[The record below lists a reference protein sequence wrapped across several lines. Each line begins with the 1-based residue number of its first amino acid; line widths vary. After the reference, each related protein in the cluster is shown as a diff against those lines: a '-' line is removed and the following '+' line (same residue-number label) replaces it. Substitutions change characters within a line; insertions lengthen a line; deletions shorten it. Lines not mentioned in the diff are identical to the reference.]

1 MTSAS
6 GRTRLRAD
14 AVQKRADILAAART
28 VFVERGAD
36 VPMDDIAKRA
46 RVGSATL
53 YRHFPD
59 RSVLIREVVREVLGQ
74 MTGAAQAAQA
84 EEGSAF
90 AALVRYMHQ
99 ALEIGVA
106 AVMPVLAGA
115 VEMDP
120 DLEDVR
126 DRGVVALESMIRQAK
141 AEHALREDA
150 AFADIG
156 VMLIRLSRPL
166 PGGIRSETSMALA
179 HRHLDIYIDGLRA
192 QPRPSHSLP
201 GPALSRAELPGQTGR
216 DPMGPID

>member
-14 AVQKRADILAAART
+14 AVQKRADIMAAART

-53 YRHFPD
+53 YRHFPE

-74 MTGAAQAAQA
+74 MTDAAEAAQA
-84 EEGSAF
+84 EEGSGF

-120 DLEDVR
+120 NLEDVR
-126 DRGVVALESMIRQAK
+126 NRGVLALESMIRQAK
-141 AEHALREDA
+141 SENALREDA

-156 VMLIRLSRPL
+156 IMLIRLSRPL

-192 QPRPSHSLP
+192 RTHPVDPLP
-201 GPALSRAELPGQTGR
+201 GPALTRADLPRQTNSAPAEPTG
-216 DPMGPID
+216 